1 MSVLPSLA
9 FALGLNASLSFPV
22 SVQFEPMSNLT
33 YQLDLVAGR
42 IGHERTEPFEK
53 LWKAEFLK
61 SPEDE
66 AMVKRWKENRDAPR
80 TPGDSRSWP
89 ISSPS
94 QSFDGEAA
102 VRAAGFDSRNPNEY
116 RVNIAKVLPAS
127 QGSELAKVVDYFTP
141 RFSRWFETQKAGK
154 ASSFVSS
161 MKSLLESEK
170 IQSWMS
176 KMAGFYGYTPNPQK
190 PLPFIL
196 LINPSTDP
204 NAWSSGQQLGPYS
217 LAQFFPHETPE
228 DRADVILH
236 EFCHYLYGAGPE
248 SGHRTLQTAF
258 VNEQGDDVMPAFYLL
273 DEALATAI
281 GNGIIRSFFRSE
293 KWFAAYTNQPLSWY
307 GEEGIDRSG
316 KSSYTLVRESLD
328 QGKSLFEESF
338 VKAYLSAV
346 RKEFGPALSAPKYQ
360 VRYVNLLSYSDW
372 VRELGNTVRGAV
384 RVSSMGMSSV
394 DFKTP
399 GELEILKS
407 DGCVTAILFAKPT
420 DLPKLVTQ
428 GFLAEDDLKRM
439 RLAVRRQGFASA
451 ESMAKRRAKTYI
463 VSALTVEAAQ
473 QGLESLL
480 K

>member
-9 FALGLNASLSFPV
+9 FVLGFNAPLTFPV

-42 IGHERTEPFEK
+42 IAHERSEPFEK

-66 AMVKRWKENRDAPR
+66 AMVKRWKDNRDAPR
-80 TPGDSRSWP
+80 TPGDTRSWP

-102 VRAAGFDSRNPNEY
+102 VRAAGFDSRSPADY
-116 RVNIAKVLPAS
+116 RLNIAKVLPAS
-127 QGSELAKVVDYFTP
+127 QGQELAKVVDYFAP
-141 RFSRWFETQKAGK
+141 RFTRWFETQKAGK
-154 ASSFVSS
+154 ASTFVQG

-176 KMAGFYGYTPNPQK
+176 KMAAFYQYRPNPQK

-196 LINPSTDP
+196 LLNPNTDP

-217 LAQFFPHETPE
+217 LAQFFPHETAE

-236 EFCHYLYGAGPE
+236 EFCHYLYGAAPE
-248 SGHRTLQTAF
+248 QGHGALQTAF
-258 VNEQGDDVMPAFYLL
+258 LNEQGADVLPAFYLL

-293 KWFAAYTNQPLSWY
+293 KWFEAYTRQPLSWY

-316 KSSYTLVRESLD
+316 KSAYGLIRGSLE
-328 QGKSLFEESF
+328 QGKSLFDSPF
-338 VKAYLSAV
+338 VSGYLAAV

-360 VRYVNLLSYSDW
+360 VRYVNILAYADW
-372 VRELGNTVRGAV
+372 VQDLGNTLRGAV
-384 RVSSMGMSSV
+384 RVSSMGMLRV
-394 DFKTP
+394 DYKTP
-399 GELEILKS
+399 GELEILRS
-407 DGCVTAILFAKPT
+407 ENGVTAILFAKPA
-420 DLPKLVTQ
+420 DLPKMVTQ
-428 GFLAEDDLKRM
+428 GLLAEEDVKSL
-439 RLAVRRQGFASA
+439 RLGVRRAGSA
-451 ESMAKRRAKTYI
+451 WVESKMGRRAKTYI
-463 VSALTVEAAQ
+463 LCAETLEAAQ
-473 QGLESLL
+473 QGLQRFLE
-480 K
+480 